1 MKKALCFL
9 VLVLVLAACS
19 PAQDFQGKNPK
30 DADVVIENGVV
41 TITISIST
49 PYFRLQKVK
58 DDSVSYAEIFFQY
71 DSEEGGFVYRTDL
84 DEWKPVPPDE
94 DKISMGQV
102 VIEVG
107 EKDIVI
113 TYPSGTWAFP

>member
-19 PAQDFQGKNPK
+19 PAQDFQGKNP
-30 DADVVIENGVV
+30 NGVV

>member
-9 VLVLVLAACS
+9 ILVVVLSACT

-84 DEWKPVPPDE
+84 DEWKPVPQDE

-107 EKDIVI
+107 EKNIVI